1 MTATPTIPCHQCG
14 ERLPAIADEVQQH
27 VNERHPVVLSANAH
41 GGLRARTVGEA
52 MTDAPATQ
60 DAYNLAAIRL
70 LSTIMSKERLS
81 GNGERMAEYRR
92 LVLDVQREAS
102 ASAATALREAL
113 SKRSVQLHNRER
125 HDCEWVDCPHSSC
138 TVDRAALATPP
149 PATVDEPPEASL
161 LERDDSEIAVVPD
174 TQRNVWLTDEQR
186 RQPGIPDFSRVA
198 RPSGAPQLDAA
209 PRNADNKGNAAP
221 PEARTEEAYAALA
234 AITEKKP

>member
-52 MTDAPATQ
+52 MTAMPATQ
-60 DAYNLAAIRL
+60 AGRDFIGWLEDGTPFTHDPDWTLRDAIIAI
-70 LSTIMSKERLS
+70 E
-81 GNGERMAEYRR
+81 
-92 LVLDVQREAS
+92 REAS

>member
-52 MTDAPATQ
+52 MTAKPATQ
-60 DAYNLAAIRL
+60 AGRDFFGWLEDGTPFTHDPDWTLRDAIIAI
-70 LSTIMSKERLS
+70 E
-81 GNGERMAEYRR
+81 
-92 LVLDVQREAS
+92 REAS

>member
-1 MTATPTIPCHQCG
+1 VTATPTIPCHQCG

-52 MTDAPATQ
+52 MTAMPATQ
-60 DAYNLAAIRL
+60 AGRDFIGWLEDGTPFTHDPDWTLRDAIIAI
-70 LSTIMSKERLS
+70 E
-81 GNGERMAEYRR
+81 
-92 LVLDVQREAS
+92 REAS